1 MFALWGGT
9 SWLVLVGDT
18 ELLRFSSRK
27 RNTGSKKK
35 WRGRLPQCGPGL
47 RGWKLKLGTQDGLV
61 MRKYLYRSYC
71 LFHHVA
77 IPSIGI
83 AVYDLQ
89 RAAAGKRLQHRLHW
103 AWHHWGREWEPWR
116 RQRSGETLGYR
127 HRSMKRC
134 KWKVS
139 FLMDNG
145 MDQWC
150 FVLDVFMKCEYC
162 KLKASLLMAS
172 WTEQCL
178 MCLMLSWNGNI
189 ANPKL
194 IWWPAELSLVLRS
207 VGLDASIGR
216 WPLQPNVG
224 FLGKYEILGSWCDH
238 WMGRVEQAQSEH
250 RREHYWA
257 W

>member
-1 MFALWGGT
+1 MVECDWVVVKVWLFQTCNFTFCECGAEWRWAGSSEIEVLLVKVKVVTVPNVCSLGGT

-61 MRKYLYRSYC
+61 MRKYLYRSWC

-89 RAAAGKRLQHRLHW
+89 RAAAGKRLQHRLQW

-145 MDQWC
+145 MDILCLMFSWNMHIAN
-150 FVLDVFMKCEYC
+150 L
-162 KLKASLLMAS
+162 ASLLMTS
-172 WTEQCL
+172 WTEQCW
-178 MCLMLSWNGNI
+178 MCLKLSLNGNI
-189 ANPKL
+189 VNTKL
-194 IWWPAELSLVLRS
+194 IGWLAEWSLVLR
-207 VGLDASIGR
+207 
-216 WPLQPNVG
+216 
-224 FLGKYEILGSWCDH
+224 
-238 WMGRVEQAQSEH
+238 
-250 RREHYWA
+250 
-257 W
+257 